1 MDKCRLKSKYL
12 KVNVWSGISDFKF
25 IEQKKNKIL
34 IWSDDKKKS
43 LDTLFRIIDSDKDGL
58 ISQSYLEKIMIATR
72 NNGEGDNYGALN
84 TFEKNGREDAETLWK
99 KLDEKKTGKVGKEKF
114 ILTLSEMTSLP
125 NGNKYVPG
133 VGTTFKDF
141 QNRFNTDKQL
151 KFGTYYTEPGK
162 KLISFGDL
170 IKK

>member
-1 MDKCRLKSKYL
+1 LT
-12 KVNVWSGISDFKF
+12 
-25 IEQKKNKIL
+25 
-34 IWSDDKKKS
+34 SDDKKKS
-43 LDTLFRIIDSDKDGL
+43 LEILFRIIDSDKDGL
-58 ISQSYLEKIMIATR
+58 ISQSDLEKIMIATR
-72 NNGEGDNYGALN
+72 NNAEGDNYSAHCVN

-114 ILTLSEMTSLP
+114 IVTLSEMTSLP

-141 QNRFNTDKQL
+141 QNRFNIDEQL
-151 KFGTYYTEPGK
+151 KFGPYYTEPGK
-162 KLISFGDL
+162 KLISVGDL